1 MDLIRSPGEMQAA
14 AQAIRAAGGTLALV
28 PTMGALHDGHL
39 ALVRA
44 AESLASRVVVSVFVN
59 PTQFGPNEDLDQ
71 YPRDLLGDM
80 KLLSALKV
88 DVVFAPDSQAMYP
101 AGFQTRVSVTRLPD
115 HLCGLG
121 RPGHFDGVAQVVLKL
136 FHLCLPD
143 VAVFGRKDFQQ
154 LRVIERMVRDL
165 DVPVRIVGHPTVRE
179 PDGLALSSRN
189 RYLSPAERRL
199 APLLHETLQ
208 DLASEVRG
216 GARDVRTLVQDARAR
231 LDLAG
236 FRVEY
241 LNAVDPDTLDD
252 LAETRRPLLF
262 AIAARLGSTRL
273 IDNELVD

>member
-1 MDLIRSPGEMQAA
+1 MA
-14 AQAIRAAGGTLALV
+14 AQNHRVLRGRAGARPSKRTFCQGFLERSWFFLRPGCSRARRGRGRAGGCDRLGVFALQKRQV
-28 PTMGALHDGHL
+28 VGGR
-39 ALVRA
+39 LV
-44 AESLASRVVVSVFVN
+44 E
-59 PTQFGPNEDLDQ
+59 
-71 YPRDLLGDM
+71 
-80 KLLSALKV
+80 LLSQFVDLAFEFDHAL
-88 DVVFAPDSQAMYP
+88 FAPDSQAMYP